1 MAASRLC
8 LPVSHSRARSRN
20 ENLQN
25 TAATPPTCVVTTQ
38 EVHAMKIS
46 LNSHCSGPTPFTA
59 LAFTALIG
67 LSSQALAISDTKG
80 ISGASCH
87 PAMPADAT
95 ALAYSS
101 AGVTNIGTT
110 SRRVVCPLLTDAET
124 WSTQG
129 VDIYVDRG
137 TVQCVLSI
145 VQVDIDTTL
154 TTRIVNVTNPFV
166 SGHSP
171 GSPFHIWFAPNANR
185 SSAEWAPMTV
195 TCLLGPGARLTE
207 MRYLEIGADTDD
219 PAK

>member
-1 MAASRLC
+1 
-8 LPVSHSRARSRN
+8 VV
-20 ENLQN
+20 
-25 TAATPPTCVVTTQ
+25 ATLQ
-38 EVHAMKIS
+38 EVHSMKTRSIPHRFGLTS
-46 LNSHCSGPTPFTA
+46 ITA
-59 LAFTALIG
+59 LTVTALVG
-67 LSSQALAISDTKG
+67 LSGQAKAIADTKG

-129 VDIYVDRG
+129 VDIYIDRG

>member
-1 MAASRLC
+1 MG
-8 LPVSHSRARSRN
+8 
-20 ENLQN
+20 
-25 TAATPPTCVVTTQ
+25 VVTT
-38 EVHAMKIS
+38 EGHAMKMS
-46 LNSHCSGPTPFTA
+46 LNSHCSGLTPFA
-59 LAFTALIG
+59 PLAFTALIG

-80 ISGASCH
+80 ISGASCQ
-87 PAMPADAT
+87 PAMPADAA
-95 ALAYSS
+95 ALAYGN

-110 SRRVVCPLLTDAET
+110 NHRVVCPLLTDAQN

-129 VDIYVDRG
+129 VDIYIARG

-145 VQVDIDTTL
+145 VHVDIDTTL
-154 TTRIVNVTNPFV
+154 ATRIVNVTNPFV

-171 GSPFHIWFAPNANR
+171 GNPFHIWFAPNANR

-195 TCLLGPGARLTE
+195 TCVLGPGARLTE

>member
-1 MAASRLC
+1 
-8 LPVSHSRARSRN
+8 
-20 ENLQN
+20 
-25 TAATPPTCVVTTQ
+25 
-38 EVHAMKIS
+38 MKMS
-46 LNSHCSGPTPFTA
+46 LNSHCSGLTPFA
-59 LAFTALIG
+59 PLAFTALIG
-67 LSSQALAISDTKG
+67 LSTQALAISDTKG
-80 ISGASCH
+80 ISGTSCQ
-87 PAMPADAT
+87 PAMPADAA
-95 ALAYSS
+95 ALAYSN

-110 SRRVVCPLLTDAET
+110 NHRVVCPLPTDAQD

-129 VDIYVDRG
+129 VDIYIARG

-145 VQVDIDTTL
+145 VYVDIDTTL

-171 GSPFHIWFAPNANR
+171 GNPFHIWFAPNANR
-185 SSAEWAPMTV
+185 RSAEWAPITV